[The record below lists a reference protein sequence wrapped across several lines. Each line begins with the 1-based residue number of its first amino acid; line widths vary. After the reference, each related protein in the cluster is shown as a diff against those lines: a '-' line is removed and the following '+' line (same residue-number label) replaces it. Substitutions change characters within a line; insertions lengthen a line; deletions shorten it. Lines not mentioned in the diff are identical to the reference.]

1 LSSPIASPAKSKFHH
16 DGGFYEP
23 ITKENPSTKHQLK
36 NLDVHIPDDNK
47 TSILLQKWSGGL

>member
-47 TSILLQKWSGGL
+47 TSILLQK